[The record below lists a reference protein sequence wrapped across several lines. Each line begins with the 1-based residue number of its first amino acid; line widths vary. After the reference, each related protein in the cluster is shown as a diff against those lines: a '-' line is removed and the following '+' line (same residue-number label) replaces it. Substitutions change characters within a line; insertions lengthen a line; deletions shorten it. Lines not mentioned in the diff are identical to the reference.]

1 MPELTAQSTAAPA
14 TPPVPPGTPPIPPE
28 VDPPEAPPAVPPI
41 IDPARFEDYPAL
53 RETFLVYITDPTANA
68 TLRGLGE
75 LLHTLILEYWR
86 FWPNQPEGLLRASL
100 RAVVADMRYLQGYLA
115 EWAGPETEHKS
126 RHEEHLAKQGG
137 EVARELG
144 RQADRLEAE
153 LGLWR
158 GEA

>member
-1 MPELTAQSTAAPA
+1 MPDLAEDS
-14 TPPVPPGTPPIPPE
+14 TPPPV
-28 VDPPEAPPAVPPI
+28 AVPPI

-53 RETFLVYITDPTANA
+53 RETFLAYITDPTANA

-86 FWPNQPEGLLRASL
+86 YWPNQPEGLLRASL
-100 RAVVADMRYLQGYLA
+100 RAVVADMRYLEGYLA

-126 RHEEHLAKQGG
+126 HHEEHLAKQGG

-144 RQADRLEAE
+144 KQADRLEAE

-158 GEA
+158 GEV

>member
-1 MPELTAQSTAAPA
+1 MPELASECTPVPAP
-14 TPPVPPGTPPIPPE
+14 PPVPPGLPSGPPE
-28 VDPPEAPPAVPPI
+28 PPPAVPPI
-41 IDPARFEDYPAL
+41 IDPARFEDYPAF
-53 RETFLVYITDPTANA
+53 RETFLVYIADPAANA

-86 FWPNQPEGLLRASL
+86 FWPNQPEGLLRANL
-100 RAVVADMRYLQGYLA
+100 RAVVADMRYLQGFLS